1 MSAPG
6 SERRHLGLLGATGVG
21 VGAIV
26 GGGILA
32 LAGVAF
38 ATTGP
43 SAILAFA
50 LNGAI
55 AMLTVFS
62 FAELAAR
69 FPQSG
74 GTYTYA
80 RQVLT
85 VEVAFAVGWV
95 VWFASVVAAVLY
107 AMGFAVFLVPF
118 LEQIA
123 IFANGEVPGWIGSR
137 PALVAYALAAV
148 GFYKLSLT
156 RSAVGGGQWETV
168 GKVVVFAA
176 VVVAGFFALFADPP
190 PPGALAARFRPFFA
204 EGFAGLAQAMGYT
217 FIALQGFD
225 LIAAVGG
232 EVRDAR
238 RNLPRAMF
246 LSLGTALLIY
256 LPLLFLIVAIGTPG
270 RSVVEAAAANPEIL
284 VAEAVRAFM
293 GTAGYWL
300 VLVAGLL
307 SMLSALQANLLA
319 ASRFART
326 MGADRTL
333 PPQLAH
339 HAPGTGAPTAAIRL
353 SAIVVALLLIA
364 IPDVAAAGAM
374 ASLIFLACFAL
385 THKIGYL
392 ARRRAG
398 TPRGFRTP
406 AFPLVPVIG
415 GSACLAI
422 GLYQAVAVPAAGVL
436 AAVWIAV
443 GAVLYA
449 LYLAPRA
456 RAVDASSE
464 ARDPE
469 MMRMRGRR
477 PVVLAPIA
485 NPANAE
491 TMVTMA
497 RALAPPEV
505 SRVQLLSVVSPTGGP
520 LGVEAGRAGMGE
532 GRFGEGRAADEW
544 TGDGGGARP
553 GGLPRGIR
561 DAQAVLGGALDTA
574 LRVDVRPEALI
585 TLHHDPWGEIARV
598 AEATRCESLLL
609 GVGDLDDSL
618 MTGPLAGLIG
628 SVDADVVILRAP
640 ADWTADRAR
649 RILVPSRGGRDQSP
663 VRARLLGSLSRTAPR
678 DVAFLGVL
686 GGEVGSGVRR
696 RAFRDLERLARD
708 EVGADAHAELAVADD
723 VAAEVARRAADADL
737 LVLGFHRTG
746 RRRAVF
752 SSLMLTIARATEC
765 PLVMISHR
773 RGATM
778 LPEASVL
785 GRRSSPEGGRRP

>member
-1 MSAPG
+1 MSASP
-6 SERRHLGLLGATGVG
+6 SPERHLGLLGATGVG

-43 SAILAFA
+43 SAIVAFG
-50 LNGAI
+50 LNGCI
-55 AMLTVFS
+55 AFLTVFS

-80 RQVLT
+80 RKVLT

-118 LEQIA
+118 LERIA
-123 IFANGEVPGWIGSR
+123 LLVNGEVPDWLGTR
-137 PALVAYALAAV
+137 PALIVYALAAV
-148 GFYKLSLT
+148 GYYKWRLT
-156 RSAVGGGQWETV
+156 RAASGVSQWETV
-168 GKVVVFAA
+168 GKVVVFAV
-176 VVVAGFFALFADPP
+176 VVVAGFFALATEPP
-190 PPGALAARFRPFFA
+190 PPGALGASFRPFFA

-232 EVRDAR
+232 EVRDAE

-246 LSLGTALLIY
+246 LSLGTALAIY
-256 LPLLFLIVAIGTPG
+256 LPLLFLIVAVGTPG
-270 RSVVEAAAANPEIL
+270 RPIVEAAAANPEIL
-284 VAEAVRAFM
+284 VADAVRNFM
-293 GTAGYWL
+293 GSAGYWL
-300 VLVAGLL
+300 IVVAGLL

-333 PPQLAH
+333 PPRLAH

-353 SAIVVALLLIA
+353 SAIVVALLIVA
-364 IPDVAAAGAM
+364 VPDVAAAGAM

-392 ARRRAG
+392 ARRRTG
-398 TPRGFRTP
+398 KPSGFRTP

-415 GSACLAI
+415 GSACLVI
-422 GLYQAVAVPAAGVL
+422 GLYQAVAVPPAGVL
-436 AAVWIAV
+436 AAVWLGV
-443 GAVLYA
+443 GAVLYS

-456 RAVDASSE
+456 RAVDASTE
-464 ARDPE
+464 ARNPE
-469 MMRMRGRR
+469 VMKLRGRR
-477 PVVLAPIA
+477 PVVLVPIA
-485 NPANAE
+485 NPASAE
-491 TMVTMA
+491 TLVTMG

-505 SRVQLLSVVSPTGGP
+505 SRVQLLSVVAPP
-520 LGVEAGRAGMGE
+520 GRYP
-532 GRFGEGRAADEW
+532 D
-544 TGDGGGARP
+544 D
-553 GGLPRGIR
+553 GLPQGVR
-561 DAQAVLGGALDTA
+561 DAQAVLGGALGTA
-574 LRVDVRPEALI
+574 LRVDLRPEALI
-585 TLHHDPWGEIARV
+585 TLHGDPWSEIARV

-609 GVGDLDDSL
+609 GVGELDDSL
-618 MTGPLAGLIG
+618 MTGPLAGLIAA
-628 SVDADVVILRAP
+628 VDADVVILRAP
-640 ADWTADRAR
+640 SDWTPENAR

-663 VRARLLGSLSRTAPR
+663 VRARLLGSLSRTAAR

-686 GGEVGSGVRR
+686 SEKAGPGVHR

-708 EVGADAHAELAVADD
+708 EVGTDAHAELAIGDD
-723 VAAEVARRAADADL
+723 VVAEVAKRAQDTDL
-737 LVLGFHRTG
+737 LILGFHRSG

-752 SSLMLTIARATEC
+752 STLMLKIARATEC
-765 PLVMISHR
+765 PLLMISHR
-773 RGATM
+773 RGAVL
-778 LPEASVL
+778 LPESSIL
-785 GRRSSPEGGRRP
+785 GRSRR

>member
-1 MSAPG
+1 MSASP
-6 SERRHLGLLGATGVG
+6 SPERHLGLLGATGVG

-43 SAILAFA
+43 SAIVAFG
-50 LNGAI
+50 LNGCI
-55 AMLTVFS
+55 AFLTVFS

-80 RQVLT
+80 RKVLT

-118 LEQIA
+118 LERIA
-123 IFANGEVPGWIGSR
+123 LLVNGEVPDWLGAR
-137 PALVAYALAAV
+137 PALIVYALAAV
-148 GFYKLSLT
+148 GYYKWRLT
-156 RSAVGGGQWETV
+156 RAASGVSQWETV
-168 GKVVVFAA
+168 GKVVVFAV
-176 VVVAGFFALFADPP
+176 VVVAGFFALATEPP
-190 PPGALAARFRPFFA
+190 PPGALGASFRPFFA

-232 EVRDAR
+232 EVRDAE
-238 RNLPRAMF
+238 RNLPRSMF
-246 LSLGTALLIY
+246 LSLGTALAIY
-256 LPLLFLIVAIGTPG
+256 LPLLFLIVAVGTPD
-270 RSVVEAAAANPEIL
+270 RPIVEAAAANPEIL
-284 VAEAVRAFM
+284 VADAVRNFM
-293 GTAGYWL
+293 GPAGYWL
-300 VLVAGLL
+300 IVAAGLL

-333 PPQLAH
+333 PPRLAH

-353 SAIVVALLLIA
+353 SAIVVALLIVA
-364 IPDVAAAGAM
+364 VPDVAAAGAM

-392 ARRRAG
+392 ARRRTG
-398 TPRGFRTP
+398 KPSGFRTP
-406 AFPLVPVIG
+406 AFPLVPLVG
-415 GSACLAI
+415 GSACLVI
-422 GLYQAVAVPAAGVL
+422 GLYQAVAVPPAGVL
-436 AAVWIAV
+436 AAVWLGV
-443 GAVLYA
+443 GAVLYS

-456 RAVDASSE
+456 RAVDASTE

-469 MMRMRGRR
+469 VMKLRGRR
-477 PVVLAPIA
+477 PVVLVPIA
-485 NPANAE
+485 NPASAE
-491 TMVTMA
+491 TLVTMG

-505 SRVQLLSVVSPTGGP
+505 SRVQLLSVVAPP
-520 LGVEAGRAGMGE
+520 GRYP
-532 GRFGEGRAADEW
+532 D
-544 TGDGGGARP
+544 D
-553 GGLPRGIR
+553 GLPQGVR
-561 DAQAVLGGALDTA
+561 DAQAVLGGALGTA
-574 LRVDVRPEALI
+574 LRVDLRPEALI
-585 TLHHDPWGEIARV
+585 TLHGDPWGEIARV

-609 GVGDLDDSL
+609 GVGELDDSL
-618 MTGPLAGLIG
+618 MTGPLAGLIAA
-628 SVDADVVILRAP
+628 VDADVVILRAP
-640 ADWTADRAR
+640 NDWTPDNAR

-663 VRARLLGSLSRTAPR
+663 VRARLLGSLSRTATR

-686 GGEVGSGVRR
+686 SEKAGPGVHK

-708 EVGADAHAELAVADD
+708 EVGTDAHAELAIGDD
-723 VAAEVARRAADADL
+723 VVAEVAKRAQDTDL
-737 LVLGFHRTG
+737 LILGFHRSG

-752 SSLMLTIARATEC
+752 STLMLKIARATEC
-765 PLVMISHR
+765 PLLMISHR
-773 RGATM
+773 RGAAL
-778 LPEASVL
+778 LPESSIL
-785 GRRSSPEGGRRP
+785 GRSGR

>member
-1 MSAPG
+1 MNGPPSAD
-6 SERRHLGLLGATGVG
+6 RHLGLLGATGVG

-50 LNGAI
+50 LNGCI
-55 AMLTVFS
+55 AFLTVFS

-80 RQVLT
+80 RNVLT

-118 LEQIA
+118 AERIA
-123 IFANGEVPGWIGSR
+123 VLATGEAPGWIGTR
-137 PALVAYALAAV
+137 PALVIYALAAV
-148 GFYKLSLT
+148 GFYKWRLT
-156 RSAVGGGQWETV
+156 RATDGVSQWETI
-168 GKVVVFAA
+168 GKVAVFAV
-176 VVVAGFFALFADPP
+176 VVVAGFLALATEPP
-190 PPGALAARFRPFFA
+190 PPGALASSFRPFFA
-204 EGFAGLAQAMGYT
+204 DGFAGLAQAMGYT

-232 EVRDAR
+232 EVRDAE
-238 RNLPRAMF
+238 RNVPRAMF
-246 LSLGTALLIY
+246 LSLGTALAIY
-256 LPLLFLIVAIGTPG
+256 LPLLFLIVAVGTPD
-270 RSVVEAAAANPEIL
+270 RPIVEAAAANPEIL
-284 VAEAVRAFM
+284 VADAVRNFM
-293 GTAGYWL
+293 GSAGYWL
-300 VLVAGLL
+300 IVAAGLL

-333 PPQLAH
+333 PPRLAH
-339 HAPGTGAPTAAIRL
+339 HAPGTGTPTAAIRL
-353 SAIVVALLLIA
+353 SAIVIALLILA
-364 IPDVAAAGAM
+364 VPNVAVAGAM

-392 ARRRAG
+392 ARRRVG
-398 TPRGFRTP
+398 EPRGFRTP
-406 AFPLVPVIG
+406 AFPLVPVLG

-422 GLYQAVAVPAAGVL
+422 GLYQAVAVPPAGVL
-436 AAVWIAV
+436 AAVWLGV
-443 GAVLYA
+443 GAVLYS

-469 MMRMRGRR
+469 MVKLRGRR
-477 PVVLAPIA
+477 PVVLVPIA
-485 NPANAE
+485 NPASAE
-491 TMVTMA
+491 TLVTMGK
-497 RALAPPEV
+497 ALAPPGV
-505 SRVQLLSVVSPTGGP
+505 SRLQLLSVVAPP
-520 LGVEAGRAGMGE
+520 ERYP
-532 GRFGEGRAADEW
+532 D
-544 TGDGGGARP
+544 D
-553 GGLPRGIR
+553 GLPRGVR
-561 DAQAVLGGALDTA
+561 DAQAVLGGALSTA
-574 LRVDVRPEALI
+574 LRVDLRPEALI
-585 TLHHDPWGEIARV
+585 TLHGDAWSEIARV

-609 GVGDLDDSL
+609 GVGHLDDSL

-628 SVDADVVILRAP
+628 AVDADVVILRAP
-640 ADWTADRAR
+640 AEWTPEHAR

-663 VRARLLGSLSRTAPR
+663 VRARLLGSLSRTGTR
-678 DVAFLGVL
+678 DVTFLGVL
-686 GGEVGSGVRR
+686 SEKAGPGVHK
-696 RAFRDLERLARD
+696 RALRDLERLAWD
-708 EVGADAHAELAVADD
+708 EVGGGAHAELAIGDD
-723 VAAEVARRAADADL
+723 LVTEVARRAGDTDL
-737 LVLGFHRTG
+737 LILGFHRSG

-752 SSLMLTIARATEC
+752 SSRMLKIARAVEC
-765 PLVMISHR
+765 PLLMISHR
-773 RGATM
+773 RGASM
-778 LPEASVL
+778 LPESSILTRA
-785 GRRSSPEGGRRP
+785 GR

>member
-6 SERRHLGLLGATGVG
+6 SDGRHLGLLGATGVG

-123 IFANGEVPGWIGSR
+123 LLANGEIPDWLGSR

-156 RSAVGGGQWETV
+156 RSAAGGGQWETV
-168 GKVVVFAA
+168 GKVVVFA
-176 VVVAGFFALFADPP
+176 VVIVAGFFALVSDPP

-232 EVRDAR
+232 EVKDAR

-270 RSVVEAAAANPEIL
+270 RPVAEAAAANPEIL
-284 VAEAVRAFM
+284 IAEAVRSFM
-293 GTAGYWL
+293 GTTGYWL
-300 VLVAGLL
+300 VIVAGLL

-339 HAPGTGAPTAAIRL
+339 HAPGTGTPTAAIRL

-398 TPRGFRTP
+398 TTDGFRTP
-406 AFPLVPVIG
+406 AFPFVPVVG

-422 GLYQAVAVPAAGVL
+422 GLYQAVAVPPAGVL
-436 AAVWIAV
+436 AAVWLAV
-443 GAVLYA
+443 GAVFFA

-464 ARDPE
+464 ARDPQ
-469 MMRMRGRR
+469 MMRTRGRR
-477 PVVLAPIA
+477 PIVLVPIA

-505 SRVQLLSVVSPTGGP
+505 SRVQLLSVVAPPG
-520 LGVEAGRAGMGE
+520 GRAGVDAGWMGDA
-532 GRFGEGRAADEW
+532 RVGE
-544 TGDGGGARP
+544 ARP
-553 GGLPRGIR
+553 DKDKRTRDGKLPRGIR
-561 DAQAVLGGALDTA
+561 DAQAVLGGALGTA
-574 LRVDVRPEALI
+574 LKVDVRPEALI
-585 TLHHDPWGEIARV
+585 TLHSDPWGEIARV

-618 MTGPLAGLIG
+618 MTGPLASLIG
-628 SVDADVVILRAP
+628 SVDADVVTLRAP
-640 ADWTADRAR
+640 ADWTPDRAH

-686 GGEVGSGVRR
+686 GEDVGPGVRR

-708 EVGADAHAELAVADD
+708 EVGQDAHAELAVAGD

-737 LVLGFHRTG
+737 LILGFHRTG

-752 SSLMLTIARATEC
+752 SSLMLAIARATEC

-778 LPEASVL
+778 LSEASVL
-785 GRRSSPEGGRRP
+785 GRGGG

>member
-1 MSAPG
+1 
-6 SERRHLGLLGATGVG
+6 

-43 SAILAFA
+43 SAIVAFG
-50 LNGAI
+50 LNGCI
-55 AMLTVFS
+55 AFLTVFS

-80 RQVLT
+80 RKVLT

-118 LEQIA
+118 LERIA
-123 IFANGEVPGWIGSR
+123 LLVNGEVPDWIGTR
-137 PALVAYALAAV
+137 PALIVYALAAV
-148 GFYKLSLT
+148 GYYKWRLT
-156 RSAVGGGQWETV
+156 RAASGVSQWETV
-168 GKVVVFAA
+168 GKVVVFAV
-176 VVVAGFFALFADPP
+176 VVVAGFFALATEPP
-190 PPGALAARFRPFFA
+190 PPGALGASFRPFFA

-232 EVRDAR
+232 EVHDAE
-238 RNLPRAMF
+238 RNLPRSMF
-246 LSLGTALLIY
+246 LSLGTALAIY
-256 LPLLFLIVAIGTPG
+256 LPLLFLIVAVGTPG
-270 RSVVEAAAANPEIL
+270 QPIVEAAAANPEIL
-284 VAEAVRAFM
+284 VADAVRNFM
-293 GTAGYWL
+293 GPAGYWL
-300 VLVAGLL
+300 VVAAGLL

-333 PPQLAH
+333 PPRLAH
-339 HAPGTGAPTAAIRL
+339 HAPGTGAPTSAIRL
-353 SAIVVALLLIA
+353 SAIVVALLIVA
-364 IPDVAAAGAM
+364 VPDVAAAGAM

-392 ARRRAG
+392 ARRRTG
-398 TPRGFRTP
+398 KPSGFRTP

-415 GSACLAI
+415 GSACLVI
-422 GLYQAVAVPAAGVL
+422 GLYQAVAVPPAGVL
-436 AAVWIAV
+436 VAVWLGV
-443 GAVLYA
+443 GAVLYS
-449 LYLAPRA
+449 LYLGPRA
-456 RAVDASSE
+456 RAVDASTE

-469 MMRMRGRR
+469 VMKLRGRR
-477 PVVLAPIA
+477 PVVLVPIA
-485 NPANAE
+485 NPASAE
-491 TMVTMA
+491 TLVTMG

-505 SRVQLLSVVSPTGGP
+505 SRVQLLSVVAPP
-520 LGVEAGRAGMGE
+520 GRHP
-532 GRFGEGRAADEW
+532 D
-544 TGDGGGARP
+544 D
-553 GGLPRGIR
+553 GLPQGVR
-561 DAQAVLGGALDTA
+561 DAQAVLGGALGTA
-574 LRVDVRPEALI
+574 LKVDLRPEALI
-585 TLHHDPWGEIARV
+585 TLHGDPWGEIARV

-609 GVGDLDDSL
+609 GVGELDDSL

-628 SVDADVVILRAP
+628 AVDADVVILRAP
-640 ADWTADRAR
+640 SDWTPENAR

-663 VRARLLGSLSRTAPR
+663 VRARLLGSLSRTAAR

-686 GGEVGSGVRR
+686 SEKAGPGVHK

-708 EVGADAHAELAVADD
+708 EVGTDAHAELAIGDD
-723 VAAEVARRAADADL
+723 VVTEVAKRARDTDL
-737 LVLGFHRTG
+737 LILGFHRSG

-752 SSLMLTIARATEC
+752 STLMLKIARATEC
-765 PLVMISHR
+765 PLLMISHR
-773 RGATM
+773 RGAVL
-778 LPEASVL
+778 LPESSIL
-785 GRRSSPEGGRRP
+785 GRAGR